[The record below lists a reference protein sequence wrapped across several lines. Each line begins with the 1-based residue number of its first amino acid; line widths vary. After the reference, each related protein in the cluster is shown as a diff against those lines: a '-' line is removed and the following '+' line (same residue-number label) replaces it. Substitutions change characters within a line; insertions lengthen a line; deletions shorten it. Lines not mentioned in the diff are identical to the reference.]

1 MWSSPC
7 HLVVFPC
14 AVYLLKLLGNG
25 AGLLRPGPS
34 SAAASTCGWDQQTE
48 PLPRW
53 MYIVLFSR
61 QLSSPLRT
69 CGANLTDFRGSL

>member
-7 HLVVFPC
+7 HLVFFPC
-14 AVYLLKLLGNG
+14 AVYLLKLLGDG
-25 AGLLRPGPS
+25 AGLLRPGPI

-53 MYIVLFSR
+53 MYIVSVQQATLFPS
-61 QLSSPLRT
+61 QDLR
-69 CGANLTDFRGSL
+69 S